1 MRLAATGTEWQ
12 IANLKGLGFAC
23 IQCVV
28 FLAILIGSF
37 FIFALFT
44 TSYCNAQT
52 DRTAP
57 LIRIEGAIG
66 PATADYV
73 TRGLQSAQE
82 DGATLVILTLNT
94 PGGLDTAMRTIVNA
108 ILASS
113 VPVVGYVAP
122 SGARA
127 ASAGTYILYACHIAA
142 MAPGTNLGAATP
154 VQVGSGFPGSEG
166 SDNDED
172 EETSAAPSSS
182 DKAISDAK
190 AYIKS
195 LAQLRNRN
203 SEWAE
208 KAVSEAA
215 SLTAVDALEE
225 GVIDFIADSQT
236 DLLQQLN
243 ERSVELPEGQITLK
257 TDNLTIIPVEPD
269 WRTEFLSVITN
280 PSVAYILFLIGIY
293 GIVLE
298 FYSPGIFIAGITGVI
313 CLLLALYAF
322 QLLPVNYAGLALIL
336 VGLGLMIAEV
346 FAPGFGVLGLGGAVA
361 FVLGSIM
368 LIDSDTPELEVSPML
383 IGSIAAVSAGVFLV
397 ILYLLMRS
405 KGRAVVTGREE
416 MLSSKAV
423 VLDWNG
429 REGHVRVHGEV
440 WQATSTTPLRP
451 GHTVEVSAIE
461 GLTLTVSP
469 LKSED
474 QS

>member
-1 MRLAATGTEWQ
+1 
-12 IANLKGLGFAC
+12 
-23 IQCVV
+23 
-28 FLAILIGSF
+28 
-37 FIFALFT
+37 
-44 TSYCNAQT
+44 
-52 DRTAP
+52 
-57 LIRIEGAIG
+57 
-66 PATADYV
+66 
-73 TRGLQSAQE
+73 
-82 DGATLVILTLNT
+82 
-94 PGGLDTAMRTIVNA
+94 
-108 ILASS
+108 
-113 VPVVGYVAP
+113 
-122 SGARA
+122 GARA

-154 VQVGSGFPGSEG
+154 VQVGGGFPGSEG

-172 EETSAAPSSS
+172 EGTSAAPSSS

-215 SLTAVDALEE
+215 SLTAVDALKEE
-225 GVIDFIADSQT
+225 VIDFIADSQT
-236 DLLQQLN
+236 DLLQQIN
-243 ERSVELPEGQITLK
+243 GRSVELPEGQIMLK
-257 TDNLTIIPVEPD
+257 TDDLTIIPVEPD

-336 VGLGLMIAEV
+336 VGLSLMIAEV

-383 IGSIAAVSAGVFLV
+383 
-397 ILYLLMRS
+397 
-405 KGRAVVTGREE
+405 
-416 MLSSKAV
+416 
-423 VLDWNG
+423 
-429 REGHVRVHGEV
+429 
-440 WQATSTTPLRP
+440 
-451 GHTVEVSAIE
+451 
-461 GLTLTVSP
+461 
-469 LKSED
+469 
-474 QS
+474 

>member
-1 MRLAATGTEWQ
+1 M
-12 IANLKGLGFAC
+12 
-23 IQCVV
+23 
-28 FLAILIGSF
+28 AILIAG
-37 FIFALFT
+37 LFVSAFLT
-44 TSYCNAQT
+44 ASSGAAQT
-52 DRTAP
+52 DRTAS

-73 TRGLQSAQE
+73 VRGIQSAE
-82 DGATLVILTLNT
+82 TDGATLVILTLNT
-94 PGGLDTAMRTIVNA
+94 PGGLDTAMRTIVHA
-108 ILASS
+108 ILASP

-127 ASAGTYILYACHIAA
+127 ASAGTYILYATHIAA

-154 VQVGSGFPGSEG
+154 VQVGGGFPGTGG
-166 SDNDED
+166 SDNNDED
-172 EETSAAPSSS
+172 GETDADSDAAPSSS

-203 SEWAE
+203 AEWAE
-208 KAVSEAA
+208 QAVSEAA
-215 SLTAVDALEE
+215 SLTAVDALQE
-225 GVIDFIADSQT
+225 GVIDLIADNDSA
-236 DLLQQLN
+236 LLAQIN
-243 ERSVELPEGQITLK
+243 GRSVELPEGQITLD
-257 TDNLTIIPVEPD
+257 TDGLTIVQVEPD

-336 VGLGLMIAEV
+336 VGLGLMVAEA
-346 FAPGFGVLGLGGAVA
+346 FAPSFGALGLGGAVA

-368 LIDSDTPELEVSPML
+368 LIDSDTPEMEVSPVL
-383 IGSIAAVSAGVFLV
+383 IGSIAVVAAGSFFVT
-397 ILYLLMRS
+397 LYLLMRS
-405 KGRAVVTGREE
+405 RGRAVVTGQEE
-416 MLSSKAV
+416 MLSSTAV
-423 VLDWNG
+423 VLDWSG
-429 REGHVRVHGEV
+429 GKGHVRVHGEV
-440 WQATSTTPLRP
+440 WQAVSTAPLRP
-451 GHTVEVSAIE
+451 GNTVEVSAIE

-469 LKSED
+469 LKRED

>member
-1 MRLAATGTEWQ
+1 MLLAESRTKWQ
-12 IANLKGLGFAC
+12 IANLEDLGFAC
-23 IQCVV
+23 IRCVFFQV
-28 FLAILIGSF
+28 ILIGGF
-37 FIFALFT
+37 FIFALCT
-44 TSYCNAQT
+44 TSYGAAQT
-52 DRTAP
+52 DRTAS
-57 LIRIEGAIG
+57 LIRIEGPIG

-73 TRGLQSAQE
+73 TRSLQSAQE
-82 DGATLVILTLNT
+82 NGATLVILTLNT
-94 PGGLDTAMRTIVNA
+94 PGGLDTAMRTIIHA
-108 ILASS
+108 ILASP

-154 VQVGSGFPGSEG
+154 VQIGGGLPGSGS
-166 SDNDED
+166 SDNEED
-172 EETSAAPSSS
+172 EEKSKAPSSS
-182 DKAISDAK
+182 VKAVSDAK

-215 SLTAVDALEE
+215 SLTAVDALDE
-225 GVIDFIADSQT
+225 GVIDLIADNQT
-236 DLLQQLN
+236 DLLRQIN
-243 ERSVELPEGQITLK
+243 GRSVELPAGQVSLN
-257 TDNLTIIPVEPD
+257 TDSVTIIPLEPD
-269 WRTEFLSVITN
+269 WRTKFLSVITN

-322 QLLPVNYAGLALIL
+322 QLLPVSYAGLALIL
-336 VGLGLMIAEV
+336 VGLGLMIGEA
-346 FAPGFGVLGLGGAVA
+346 FAPSFGVLGLGGATA

-368 LIDSDTPELEVSPML
+368 LIDSDTPELEVSRML
-383 IGSIAAVSAGVFLV
+383 IGSVAAVSAGVFLF
-397 ILYLLMRS
+397 ILYLFMRS
-405 KGRAVVTGREE
+405 KGRAVVTGQEE
-416 MLSSKAV
+416 MLSSRAV
-423 VLDWNG
+423 VLDWDG
-429 REGHVRVHGEV
+429 LKGHVRVHGEV
-440 WQATSTTPLRP
+440 WQAISKAPLRP
-451 GHTVEVSAIE
+451 GHSVEISAIE